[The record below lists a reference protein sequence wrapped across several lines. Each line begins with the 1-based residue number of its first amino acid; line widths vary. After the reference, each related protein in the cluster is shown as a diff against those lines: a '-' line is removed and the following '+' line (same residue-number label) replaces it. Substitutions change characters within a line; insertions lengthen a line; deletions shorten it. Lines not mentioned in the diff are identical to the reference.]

1 MLVRNKDIK
10 IEGSLGGETVN
21 MTLDAKAAVHFMSM
35 LSDIYS
41 DVKTAIVRELST
53 NAIDAQIEAGVSTPI
68 EITTPTA
75 MSPKLIIRD
84 YGVGMDAEDIRNTYS
99 KYGASTKRNSNDF
112 NGVLG
117 IGAKS
122 PLAYGGKTFTVVG
135 VKNKVKTSVVVGY
148 DPSAGGTMEI
158 VDQSTTNDPNGVTIT
173 VPVNDRS
180 DHYDFDQAAKNFQE
194 YAQFRVKV
202 NGREAAKDGTWLG
215 WNENDQRW
223 LFRTIPRGYGGY
235 NTPDVFVMGNVAYR
249 IMPEGRPQQLD
260 LHDQVVIYVD
270 MGEVD
275 FTPSREDLNYNS
287 YTLAAIEK
295 YSKLYIEEKIKGHQS
310 SIDQC
315 KTYAE
320 AYKLREV
327 YRNGFRPALRHYVNF
342 TYKGE
347 EIPTSFGMVG
357 RNVCVYKEPEP
368 KVWSLDTGSNGLE
381 FDPSDNKKLTILN
394 YPNKTFT
401 KVHVAK
407 IHKYCEDNIIGFVNS
422 LRVIS
427 THDNDKLKW
436 FSNETILDWDAIKT
450 VKVVLPKT
458 NPKAKTDKPWEG
470 TGGEKKGKMAWF
482 VPDTSKNIWYTNRT
496 NFGTGRYFDTSDF
509 IMTGTDNDQVFLVID
524 SLKEKFLKLYPK
536 ARPIK
541 ELYYKLIKDYIRSVT
556 PEEKLAL
563 SRYSQYDRINIPV
576 SPDKILDPLLREA
589 MAGADAEQYYKRFQF
604 AQDLI
609 NKLPYGERMTYK
621 SQLPP
626 VGTVTSNVRERYP
639 LIPRYY
645 SSSDK
650 KQVDHV
656 VVYVNAAYQKLI
668 NKGV

>member
-158 VDQSTTNDPNGVTIT
+158 VDQSPTDEPNGVTIT
-173 VPVNDRS
+173 VPVNNRS
-180 DHYDFDQAAKNFQE
+180 DHWEFQTAADNFQK
-194 YAQFRVKV
+194 YAQYRVKV
-202 NGREAAKDGTWLG
+202 NGKEKLKEGDLFG
-215 WNENDQRW
+215 WNGEKYC
-223 LFRTIPRGYGGY
+223 FRTVPRDNYGY

-249 IMPEGRPQQLD
+249 IMPDGKPLQLD
-260 LHDQVVIYVD
+260 LHDQVIIYAD

-287 YTLAAIEK
+287 YTRDAIEK
-295 YSKLYIEEKIKGHQS
+295 YSKIYVEEKIKSHQAN
-310 SIDQC
+310 IDSCQS
-315 KTYAE
+315 YAE
-320 AYKLREV
+320 AVKLQYV
-327 YRNGFRPALRHYVNF
+327 YTNGFRPALRQYVNF
-342 TYKGE
+342 KYNGE
-347 EIPTSFGMVG
+347 EIPKDFGMVG
-357 RNVCVYKEPEP
+357 RFVRVDEEPAP
-368 KVWSLDTGSNGLE
+368 KLWSLDTWASMDLI
-381 FDPSDNKKLTILN
+381 PSEDSKLIVLN
-394 YPNKTFT
+394 YTNKTIT
-401 KVHVAK
+401 KVHIAK
-407 IHKYCEDNIIGFVNS
+407 VHKYCQENKIDFKRGIRFVS
-422 LRVIS
+422 E
-427 THDNDKLKW
+427 HENDKLKW
-436 FSNETILDWDAIKT
+436 FSNETILDWDAIKP
-450 VKVVLPKT
+450 VKVIMPKAT
-458 NPKAKTDKPWEG
+458 PKAKTDKPWEG
-470 TGGEKKGKMAWF
+470 TGGAQKGKIAWF
-482 VPDTSKNIWYTNRT
+482 VPDTTKEIWHTNRSE
-496 NFGTGRYFDTSDF
+496 FGSGRYFDSDDF
-509 IMTGTDNDQVFLVID
+509 IRSGTDNDQIFLVID
-524 SLKEKFLKLYPK
+524 SLKDKFIKLYPK
-536 ARPIK
+536 ARPIRD
-541 ELYYKLIKDYIRSVT
+541 LYIKLIEGYIASVT

-563 SRYSQYDRINIPV
+563 SRFSRYDRIRIPV
-576 SPDKILDPLLREA
+576 SPDRILDPLLKEA
-589 MAGADAEQYYKRFQF
+589 MVGADAEKQYKRYQF
-604 AQDLI
+604 AHDLI
-609 NKLPYGERMTYK
+609 NKLPYPSR
-621 SQLPP
+621 SQYQNRLPAI
-626 VGTVTSNVRERYP
+626 GTVASNVRDRYP
-639 LIPRYY
+639 LIPRYFN
-645 SSSDK
+645 SSDK
-650 KQVDHV
+650 KEVEHV
-656 VVYVNAAYQKLI
+656 VIYVNSVYQQLI